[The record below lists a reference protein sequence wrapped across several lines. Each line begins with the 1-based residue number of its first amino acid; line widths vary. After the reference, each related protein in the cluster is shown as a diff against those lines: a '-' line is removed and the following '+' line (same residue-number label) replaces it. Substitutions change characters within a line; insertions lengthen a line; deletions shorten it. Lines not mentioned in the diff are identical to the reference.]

1 MDLQVLKTR
10 ARLATARKPPVL
22 RAACVAAAVALATSA
37 FVACAG
43 SNGDAVPSEVFDAAP
58 LDSRSPSMPFDSGV
72 TPDPLEAGVDARADA
87 PSGDAGGDAG
97 SSAVVRINEVYADN
111 DGLGD
116 GAEYVELVAPPGTP
130 VDDLKLRLV
139 YADGTPKYEVAVGSA
154 GEKVSA
160 SGLWVVGGNQV
171 FKVAARDKVDT
182 VVSINNWG
190 LDGTRGVVQLLR
202 GPQRTLIDVVGYD
215 RDPDAG
221 ALAPIAS
228 PPTQTSEGAPAVAP
242 TTARKAFGRKA
253 AAVDT
258 NVNRVDFCAMDPTPG
273 YPQGPCL

>member
-10 ARLATARKPPVL
+10 ARLAGGRKTLVL
-22 RAACVAAAVALATSA
+22 RGACVATTLALAASA

-72 TPDPLEAGVDARADA
+72 PPDPAEGGADARADA
-87 PSGDAGGDAG
+87 ASSDGGSDASA
-97 SSAVVRINEVYADN
+97 SSVVRINEVYADN

-139 YADGTPKYEVAVGSA
+139 YADGTPKYEVAVGGA
-154 GEKVSA
+154 GAKVGA

-171 FKVAARDKVDT
+171 FRVAARDKVDT
-182 VVSINNWG
+182 VVPLANWG

-202 GPQRTLIDVVGYD
+202 GPQRALVDVVGYD

-242 TTARKAFGRKA
+242 ATAQKAFGRKA
-253 AAVDT
+253 GAADT
-258 NVNRVDFCAMDPTPG
+258 NVNRTDFCAMDPTPG
-273 YPQGPCL
+273 YPQAACL